1 MPLSVSYLYKHTIV
15 SAVHVRVGTA
25 SGRERA
31 ARAMSKRIPTPSRLR
46 GRLTRCGQRAGF
58 SLHCN
63 MADNALVE
71 MTYARLQPCW
81 PSHLPTKV
89 SRESRMQEGMPP
101 DRYGG
106 RAAEGVAQCVRVACS
121 VAGGMGTPQ
130 VVLRT
135 LRQMH
140 DWKELH
146 ALRSTGNGSL

>member
-1 MPLSVSYLYKHTIV
+1 
-15 SAVHVRVGTA
+15 
-25 SGRERA
+25 
-31 ARAMSKRIPTPSRLR
+31 
-46 GRLTRCGQRAGF
+46 
-58 SLHCN
+58 
-63 MADNALVE
+63 
-71 MTYARLQPCW
+71 
-81 PSHLPTKV
+81 
-89 SRESRMQEGMPP
+89 MQEGMPP